1 MFYCVYFGTLSRDFV
16 DRLSDKM
23 ATTMGYYSK
32 QGFPKKHLREDTCAI
47 CGVSTANSS
56 LNDTNPN
63 NTKIHILNCNHKFHE
78 VCIKGWTI
86 IGKKD
91 VCPYC
96 KEKVDLN
103 QFKTN
108 SWDTTQKLYL
118 NLLDFVRYILV
129 WNPVVFVLAD
139 LVIRFFHLE

>member
-1 MFYCVYFGTLSRDFV
+1 MYFGTLSRDFV